1 MERSFQLNP
10 HATPFV
16 PASKSPFAE
25 SLRGKKDP
33 EKQVDETEK
42 NETADKSAGYQLPE
56 SLSFDDYA
64 ESLGK
69 INISTESSSKGEGAE
84 ASHAGNHLAVVES
97 LSLMFPDVSA
107 DFILEALKANEFDA
121 VLTIDMLSDL
131 RKTKISHGEGSPDRR
146 EGLENVVKV
155 NVAATNGRH
164 KAFGAVGDQA
174 GIAMECL
181 TASFAARNAGRD
193 YNFVCPS
200 KPAGEK
206 QWIQGR
212 VLCYFTAYTN
222 SSRCCKVATGVYPIS
237 PVVGRRSR
245 WRSFAASLNLENGP
259 APLSS
264 TSSSSGQTSEQLTSD
279 QLKSLLADKE
289 RSKLLRKLSEANQLN
304 RFLKRQSQIKDDA
317 IVKFRSELAVL
328 ELELQAL
335 VGLAEE
341 IANFDVPSGS
351 RKVNG
356 KYIQSHLLSRL
367 EAVHDKVMAQ
377 IKDIESLRPREITV
391 HWVGMA
397 EFVKYILMPLLLSS
411 FSFCFVLAHHV
422 YTIHTRTCKLWAPSM
437 AGHMVRQCRENIQ
450 GIMRDSLRL

>member
-1 MERSFQLNP
+1 
-10 HATPFV
+10 
-16 PASKSPFAE
+16 
-25 SLRGKKDP
+25 
-33 EKQVDETEK
+33 
-42 NETADKSAGYQLPE
+42 
-56 SLSFDDYA
+56 
-64 ESLGK
+64 
-69 INISTESSSKGEGAE
+69 
-84 ASHAGNHLAVVES
+84 
-97 LSLMFPDVSA
+97 
-107 DFILEALKANEFDA
+107 
-121 VLTIDMLSDL
+121 
-131 RKTKISHGEGSPDRR
+131 
-146 EGLENVVKV
+146 
-155 NVAATNGRH
+155 
-164 KAFGAVGDQA
+164 
-174 GIAMECL
+174 MECL

-259 APLSS
+259 APSSS

-397 EFVKYILMPLLLSS
+397 ENVQIMGSFDGWSHGEAMSREYSGDYARFSATLRLRPGSYEIKFLVDGEWKLSS
-411 FSFCFVLAHHV
+411 EYPITGEGL
-422 YTIHTRTCKLWAPSM
+422 TQNNKL
-437 AGHMVRQCRENIQ
+437 VVQ
-450 GIMRDSLRL
+450 